1 MAELGPLLG
10 RGYIA
15 EVFAYGEGKAI
26 KLFFDEDSEQDAKL
40 EARVTNA
47 ALECGIVVPRVWDVV
62 KVNGRAGIVME
73 RIEGESMLEW
83 GTVFPWRI
91 YTGAKMMAR
100 MHTDMHSKTS
110 EQMPDLRDKL
120 RNGIENAEGVSE
132 DVRVRAL
139 ERLAGLPDGDSI
151 CHGDFHPDNIM
162 MSKAGPVIIDWQD
175 GVIGRPSA
183 DIARTVVLVESGVP
197 LVGVIRRAVVGVAR
211 NIFLS
216 LYLKEYF
223 KMTGMTWDEVSPWM
237 LPVAVNYT
245 NALFPEMVE
254 DHLSYMQRYV

>member
-1 MAELGPLLG
+1 MENLGPFIG

-15 EVFAYGEGKAI
+15 EVFGYGEGRVL
-26 KLFFDEDSEQDAKL
+26 KLLFDEHGA
-40 EARVTNA
+40 EAAEREAHITSA
-47 ALECGIVVPRVWDVV
+47 AVEAGLPAPKIWETLT
-62 KVNGRAGIVME
+62 VNGRPGIVMD

-100 MHTDMHSKTS
+100 MHADMHSKTS

-120 RNGIENAEGVSE
+120 RNGVENAEEVSE
-132 DVRVRAL
+132 EVRERAL
-139 ERLAGLPDGDSI
+139 ERLAGLPDGDAI

-162 MSKAGPVIIDWQD
+162 MSKSGPVIIDWSD
-175 GVIGRPSA
+175 GVVGHPPA
-183 DIARTVVLVESGVP
+183 DVARTVVLVESGVP

-223 KMTGMTWDEVSPWM
+223 KITGMTWEEVSPWM

-245 NALFPEMVE
+245 NALTEEFLE
-254 DHLSYMQRYV
+254 DHLAYVQCYL